1 MERLQSLDAEH
12 SEPLAQT
19 PAAHEI
25 IPSLHPKMMPRPF
38 LRVASAIALL
48 VSLPSIVSGQAAAA
62 TKTTPTVFDADSA
75 RLSELPWRSIGPAIT
90 SGRVVDV
97 AVPEGPRSQVGERLG
112 ELFYVAS
119 ASGGVWKTING
130 GTTWTSVFDH
140 EASASIGDIAVA
152 PSNPDII
159 WVGTGEANN
168 QRSSSWGDGVY
179 KSENAGK
186 TWTNMGLRKS
196 EHIGRIIVHPTNPEI
211 VFVAAA
217 GPLWGA
223 GGDRGLF
230 RSKDGGHTWKNV
242 KNFDTHTGF
251 TDVIFDPENPDVIY
265 AASFQRERRPYTY
278 VGGGPGSG
286 LWKSIDGGDT
296 WAKLTEGLPKEDVG
310 RIGLDVSR
318 SSPNIVYATIET
330 KVTGNGASQGNTEA
344 SIYRSDDRG
353 ASWQKMGTGFS
364 YPWYM
369 GQIRVDPTNPDRV
382 YFMGVP
388 LQVSTDGGRTFRTTA
403 TGAHSDHHAMW
414 IDPSDPN
421 HLIIGC
427 DGGVYISHD
436 RGRTVDFVPNLPIS
450 QYYAIATD
458 MRLPFYYV
466 YGGLQDNSSWGGP
479 SQTRN
484 RQGITNADWIR
495 TTGGDGF
502 YAQIDPVDPN
512 TVYGESQGGDIVRFD
527 VRTGE
532 QKTIKPIPDFGA
544 KPYRWN
550 WSSPMLISPYDHNTI
565 YFGANYLFKSTNRG
579 DAWTRLGPDLTRHL
593 NRDSLP
599 VMGKI
604 WPRDAIARH
613 QGTADYGN
621 ISTIDESPL
630 KQGLLYVGT
639 DDGVISV
646 SRDGGATW
654 NRIIKFPGVPD
665 QTYVSRVV
673 ASRFNEGT
681 VYATLDNHRNNDF
694 KPYVLKSIDYG
705 ASWKPITGNL
715 PANGSVQVIREDP
728 VAINLLF
735 VGTEFGVF
743 HTELGGNAWTQLKY
757 NIPTV
762 AVHDIVIHPREHDL
776 VIGTHGRGIYI
787 IDDITPLEKLGEAN
801 GAGTYLFPVKSA
813 TEYNPNSSV
822 PGGARG
828 AGATGDREYSA
839 PNPAFGAII
848 TYFLRDSLPKGG
860 DVSLAIYDPAGNRVR
875 DLTANKKR
883 GMHRVT
889 WDLRTAPPY
898 TVRRPAGQAGESRGQ
913 RDPEGAFVLP
923 GRYTARLSI
932 KGSSGSPTLHEV
944 PIEIRSDPLVQMSE
958 ADYRTLYDM
967 RVSTGRLQATV
978 QAAVR
983 TAEQLKEQIT
993 DVKTALKTNTAPDS
1007 VSKQAD
1013 AVDHEISDILKQ
1025 LRGDPEAA
1033 PVSDD
1038 KRVEDPSIQERVNN
1052 VAEEIGNVSS
1062 QPTALQRATLTLAS
1076 TDLQR
1081 EVGRINVLLER
1092 RIPGLNAG
1100 LDAAKIPWTI
1110 GRPVEFMK

>member
-1 MERLQSLDAEH
+1 MLQHISR
-12 SEPLAQT
+12 SGLAT
-19 PAAHEI
+19 VLLACL
-25 IPSLHPKMMPRPF
+25 SF
-38 LRVASAIALL
+38 TVSA
-48 VSLPSIVSGQAAAA
+48 QAPNA
-62 TKTTPTVFDADSA
+62 KTTPVAFDADSA
-75 RLSELPWRSIGPAIT
+75 RLAELPWRSIGPAVT
-90 SGRVVDV
+90 SGRVVDF
-97 AVPEGPRSQVGERLG
+97 AVPEGPKSQIGGRLG

-119 ASGGVWKTING
+119 ASGGVWKTTNG
-130 GTTWTSVFDH
+130 GTTWESIFDH
-140 EASASIGDIAVA
+140 QGSASIGDIAVA
-152 PSNPDII
+152 PSNPQIL

-179 KSENAGK
+179 KSENGGK
-186 TWTNMGLRKS
+186 TWTNMGLKKS
-196 EHIGRIIVHPTNPEI
+196 EHIGRVIVNPANPEI

-230 RSKDGGHTWKNV
+230 RTTDGGRTWKNV
-242 KNFDTHTGF
+242 KNIDTHTGF
-251 TDVIFDPENPDVIY
+251 TDVIFDPSNPDVIY
-265 AASFQRERRPYTY
+265 AASFQRERRPYSY

-296 WAKLTEGLPKEDVG
+296 WTKLTEGLPKVDVG

-318 SSPNIVYATIET
+318 SNPNTVYATIET
-330 KVTGNGASQGNTEA
+330 KVTGNGASSGNTEG
-344 SIYRSDDRG
+344 SVYRSDDYG
-353 ASWQKMGTGFS
+353 ASWQKMGAGFS

-369 GQIRVDPTNPDRV
+369 GQVRVDPTDPERV

-388 LQVSTDGGRTFRTTA
+388 LQVSTDGGRTFRSTA
-403 TGAHSDHHAMW
+403 TAAHSDHHAMW
-414 IDPSDPN
+414 IDPTDPN

-436 RGRTVDFVPNLPIS
+436 RGRTVDFVPNLPVS

-458 MRLPFYYV
+458 MRQPFYYV

-532 QKTIKPIPDFGA
+532 QKTIKPLPDFGG

-565 YFGANYLFKSTNRG
+565 YFGANYLFKSANRG
-579 DAWTRLGPDLTRHL
+579 DAWTRLGPDLTRQL

-599 VMGKI
+599 VMGRI

-613 QGTADYGN
+613 QGTAEYGN

-630 KQGLLYVGT
+630 RQGLLYVGT

-654 NRIIKFPGVPD
+654 TKVTKFPGVPD
-665 QTYVSRVV
+665 QAYVSRVV
-673 ASRFNEGT
+673 ASRFREGL
-681 VYATLDNHRNNDF
+681 VYATMDNHRNNDF
-694 KPYVLKSIDYG
+694 KPYVLKSEDYG
-705 ASWKPITGNL
+705 AHWTAITGNL
-715 PANGSVQVIREDP
+715 PANGSVQVIREGYNEP
-728 VAINLLF
+728 NLLF
-735 VGTEFGVF
+735 VGTEFGAF
-743 HTELGGNAWTQLKY
+743 FSALQGMQWTQLKY
-757 NIPTV
+757 NLPTV

-801 GAGTYLFPVKSA
+801 RAGTYLFPVKAA

-822 PGGARG
+822 PGGVRG

-848 TYFLRDSLPKGG
+848 TYFIRDSLPKNG
-860 DVSLAIYDPAGNRVR
+860 DVALGIYDANGNRVR
-875 DLTANKKR
+875 ELTANKTR

-889 WDLRTAPPY
+889 WDLRNAPPY
-898 TVRRPAGQAGESRGQ
+898 TVRRPANQTGQSQFRQ
-913 RDPEGAFVLP
+913 QDPSGPFVLP
-923 GRYTARLSI
+923 GRYTARLMV
-932 KGSSGSPTLHEV
+932 KGGAAGPFQSEV
-944 PIEIRSDPLVQMSE
+944 PIEVRSDPLVPMSV
-958 ADYRTLYDM
+958 ADYRVLYDM

-983 TAEQLKEQIT
+983 TAEQLKDQLT
-993 DVKTALKTNTAPDS
+993 DVKAALKSNPAPDS
-1007 VSKQAD
+1007 VSKQSE
-1013 AVDHEISDILKQ
+1013 AVDKEITDILKK
-1025 LRGDPEAA
+1025 LRGDPEADA
-1033 PVSDD
+1033 SADD
-1038 KRVEDPSIQERVNN
+1038 RKTEEPSIQERVNN
-1052 VAEEIGNVSS
+1052 VAEQIGDVTS
-1062 QPTALQRATLTLAS
+1062 QPTDLQRSTLTLATS
-1076 TDLQR
+1076 DLQR
-1081 EVGRINVLLER
+1081 EVGRINTLLQR
-1092 RIPGLNAG
+1092 GIPALNAS
-1100 LDAAKIPWTI
+1100 LDAARIPWTI
-1110 GRPVEFMK
+1110 GRPVELMK

>member
-1 MERLQSLDAEH
+1 
-12 SEPLAQT
+12 
-19 PAAHEI
+19 
-25 IPSLHPKMMPRPF
+25 MMPLSFSRPI
-38 LRVASAIALL
+38 LAIAL
-48 VSLPSIVSGQAAAA
+48 VASLPSTLFAQATRSA
-62 TKTTPTVFDADSA
+62 KTTPIAFDADSA
-75 RLSELPWRSIGPAIT
+75 RLAELPWRSIGPAVT
-90 SGRVVDV
+90 SGRVVDF
-97 AVPEGPRSQVGERLG
+97 AVPEGPRSQIGGRLG

-119 ASGGVWKTING
+119 ASGGVWKTTNG
-130 GTTWTSVFDH
+130 GTTWESIFDH
-140 EASASIGDIAVA
+140 QGSASIGDIAVA
-152 PSNPDII
+152 PSNPQII

-179 KSENAGK
+179 KSENGGK
-186 TWTNMGLRKS
+186 TWTNMGLKKS
-196 EHIGRIIVHPTNPEI
+196 EHIGRVIVNPTNPEI

-230 RSKDGGHTWKNV
+230 RTTDGGRTWKNV
-242 KNFDTHTGF
+242 KNIDTHTGF
-251 TDVIFDPENPDVIY
+251 TDVIFDPSNPDVIY
-265 AASFQRERRPYTY
+265 AASFQRERRPYSY

-286 LWKSIDGGDT
+286 LWKSIDGGDSWT
-296 WAKLTEGLPKEDVG
+296 KLTEGLPKVDVG

-318 SSPNIVYATIET
+318 SNPNIVYATIET
-330 KVTGNGASQGNTEA
+330 KVTGTGASSGNTEG
-344 SIYRSDDRG
+344 SVYRSDDYG

-369 GQIRVDPTNPDRV
+369 GQVRVDPTDPERV

-388 LQVSTDGGRTFRTTA
+388 LQVSTDGGRTFRSTA
-403 TGAHSDHHAMW
+403 TEAHSDHHAMW
-414 IDPSDPN
+414 IDPTDPN

-436 RGRTVDFVPNLPIS
+436 RGRTVDFVPNLPVS

-458 MRLPFYYV
+458 MRQPFYYV

-532 QKTIKPIPDFGA
+532 QKTIKPVPDFGG

-565 YFGANYLFKSTNRG
+565 YFGANYLFKSANRG
-579 DAWTRLGPDLTRHL
+579 DAWTRLGPDLTRQL

-613 QGTADYGN
+613 QGTAEYGN

-630 KQGLLYVGT
+630 RQGLLYVGT

-654 NRIIKFPGVPD
+654 TKVTKFPGVPD
-665 QTYVSRVV
+665 RAYVSRVV
-673 ASRFNEGT
+673 ASRFREGL
-681 VYATLDNHRNNDF
+681 VYATMDNHRNNDF
-694 KPYVLKSIDYG
+694 KPYVLKSEDYG
-705 ASWKPITGNL
+705 AHWTAITGNL
-715 PANGSVQVIREDP
+715 PANGSVQVIREGYNEP
-728 VAINLLF
+728 NLLF
-735 VGTEFGVF
+735 VGTEFGAF
-743 HTELGGNAWTQLKY
+743 FSALQGMQWTQLKY
-757 NIPTV
+757 NLPTV

-801 GAGTYLFPVKSA
+801 RAGTYLFPVKAA

-822 PGGARG
+822 PGGVRG

-848 TYFLRDSLPKGG
+848 TYFIRDSLPKNG
-860 DVSLAIYDPAGNRVR
+860 DVALGIYDANGNRVR
-875 DLTANKKR
+875 ELTANKSR

-889 WDLRTAPPY
+889 WDLRNAPPY
-898 TVRRPAGQAGESRGQ
+898 IVRRPANQTGQSQFRQ
-913 RDPEGAFVLP
+913 QDPSGPFVLP
-923 GRYTARLSI
+923 GRYTARLMV
-932 KGSSGSPTLHEV
+932 KGGAAGPFQSEV
-944 PIEIRSDPLVQMSE
+944 PIEVRSDPLVPMSV
-958 ADYRTLYDM
+958 ADYRVLYDM

-983 TAEQLKEQIT
+983 TAEQLKDQMT
-993 DVKTALKTNTAPDS
+993 DVKAALKSNPAPDS
-1007 VSKQAD
+1007 VSKQSE
-1013 AVDHEISDILKQ
+1013 AVDKEITDILKK
-1025 LRGDPEAA
+1025 LRGDPEADA
-1033 PVSDD
+1033 SADD
-1038 KRVEDPSIQERVNN
+1038 KKTEEPSIQERVNN
-1052 VAEEIGNVSS
+1052 VAEQIGDVTS
-1062 QPTALQRATLTLAS
+1062 QPTDLQRSTLTLATS
-1076 TDLQR
+1076 DLQR
-1081 EVGRINVLLER
+1081 EVGRINTLLQR
-1092 RIPGLNAG
+1092 GIPALNAS
-1100 LDAAKIPWTI
+1100 LDAARIPWTI
-1110 GRPVEFMK
+1110 GRPVELMK

>member
-1 MERLQSLDAEH
+1 
-12 SEPLAQT
+12 
-19 PAAHEI
+19 
-25 IPSLHPKMMPRPF
+25 MMPLSFSRPI
-38 LRVASAIALL
+38 LAIAL
-48 VSLPSIVSGQAAAA
+48 VASLPSTLFAQATRSA
-62 TKTTPTVFDADSA
+62 KTTPIAFDADSA
-75 RLSELPWRSIGPAIT
+75 RLAELPWRSIGPAVT
-90 SGRVVDV
+90 SGRVVDF
-97 AVPEGPRSQVGERLG
+97 AVPEGPRSQIGGRLG

-119 ASGGVWKTING
+119 ASGGVWKTTNG
-130 GTTWTSVFDH
+130 GTTWESIFDH
-140 EASASIGDIAVA
+140 QGSASIGDIAVA
-152 PSNPDII
+152 PSNPQII

-179 KSENAGK
+179 KSENGGK
-186 TWTNMGLRKS
+186 TWTNMGLKKS
-196 EHIGRIIVHPTNPEI
+196 EHIGRVIVNPTNPEI

-230 RSKDGGHTWKNV
+230 RTTDGGRTWKNV
-242 KNFDTHTGF
+242 KNIDTHTGF
-251 TDVIFDPENPDVIY
+251 TDVIFDPSNPDVIY
-265 AASFQRERRPYTY
+265 AASFQRERRPYSY

-286 LWKSIDGGDT
+286 LWKSIDGGDSWT
-296 WAKLTEGLPKEDVG
+296 KLTEGLPRVDVG

-318 SSPNIVYATIET
+318 SNPNIVYATIET
-330 KVTGNGASQGNTEA
+330 KVTGTGASSGNTEG
-344 SIYRSDDRG
+344 SVYRSDDYG

-369 GQIRVDPTNPDRV
+369 GQVRVDPTDPERV

-388 LQVSTDGGRTFRTTA
+388 LQVSTDGGRTFRSTA
-403 TGAHSDHHAMW
+403 TEAHSDHHAMW
-414 IDPSDPN
+414 IDPTDPN

-436 RGRTVDFVPNLPIS
+436 RGRTVDFVPNLPVS

-458 MRLPFYYV
+458 MRQPFYYV

-532 QKTIKPIPDFGA
+532 QKTIKPVPDFGG

-565 YFGANYLFKSTNRG
+565 YFGANYLFKSANRG
-579 DAWTRLGPDLTRHL
+579 DAWTRLGPDLTRQL

-613 QGTADYGN
+613 QGTAEYGN

-630 KQGLLYVGT
+630 RQGLLYVGT

-654 NRIIKFPGVPD
+654 TKVTKFPGVPD
-665 QTYVSRVV
+665 RAYVSRVV
-673 ASRFNEGT
+673 ASRFREGL
-681 VYATLDNHRNNDF
+681 VYATMDNHRNNDF
-694 KPYVLKSIDYG
+694 KPYVLKSEDYG
-705 ASWKPITGNL
+705 AHWTAITGNL
-715 PANGSVQVIREDP
+715 PANGSVQVIREGYNEP
-728 VAINLLF
+728 NLLF
-735 VGTEFGVF
+735 VGTEFGAF
-743 HTELGGNAWTQLKY
+743 FSALQGMQWTQLKY
-757 NIPTV
+757 NLPTV

-801 GAGTYLFPVKSA
+801 RAGTYLFPVKAA

-822 PGGARG
+822 PGGVRG

-848 TYFLRDSLPKGG
+848 TYFIRDSLPKNG
-860 DVSLAIYDPAGNRVR
+860 DVALGIYDANGNRVR
-875 DLTANKKR
+875 ELTANKSR

-889 WDLRTAPPY
+889 WDLRNAPPY
-898 TVRRPAGQAGESRGQ
+898 IVRRPANQTGQSQFRQ
-913 RDPEGAFVLP
+913 QDPSGPFVLP
-923 GRYTARLSI
+923 GRYTARLMV
-932 KGSSGSPTLHEV
+932 KGGAAGPFQSEV
-944 PIEIRSDPLVQMSE
+944 PIEVRSDPLVPMSV
-958 ADYRTLYDM
+958 ADYRVLYDM

-983 TAEQLKEQIT
+983 TAEQLKDQMT
-993 DVKTALKTNTAPDS
+993 DVKAALKSNPAPDS
-1007 VSKQAD
+1007 VSKQSE
-1013 AVDHEISDILKQ
+1013 AVDKEITDILKK
-1025 LRGDPEAA
+1025 LRGDPEADA
-1033 PVSDD
+1033 SADD
-1038 KRVEDPSIQERVNN
+1038 KKTEEPSIQERVNN
-1052 VAEEIGNVSS
+1052 VAEQIGDVTS
-1062 QPTALQRATLTLAS
+1062 QPTDLQRSTLTLATS
-1076 TDLQR
+1076 DLQR
-1081 EVGRINVLLER
+1081 EVGRINTLLQR
-1092 RIPGLNAG
+1092 GIPALNAS
-1100 LDAAKIPWTI
+1100 LDAARIPWTI
-1110 GRPVEFMK
+1110 GRPVELMK

>member
-1 MERLQSLDAEH
+1 MLQHISR
-12 SEPLAQT
+12 SGLAT
-19 PAAHEI
+19 VLLACL
-25 IPSLHPKMMPRPF
+25 SF
-38 LRVASAIALL
+38 TVSA
-48 VSLPSIVSGQAAAA
+48 QAPNA
-62 TKTTPTVFDADSA
+62 KTTPVAFDADSA
-75 RLSELPWRSIGPAIT
+75 RLAELPWRSIGPAVT
-90 SGRVVDV
+90 SGRVVDF
-97 AVPEGPRSQVGERLG
+97 AVPEGPKSQIGGRLG

-119 ASGGVWKTING
+119 ASGGVWKTTNG
-130 GTTWTSVFDH
+130 GTTWESIFDH
-140 EASASIGDIAVA
+140 QGSASIGDIAVA
-152 PSNPDII
+152 PSNPQIL

-179 KSENAGK
+179 KSENGGK
-186 TWTNMGLRKS
+186 TWTNMGLKKS
-196 EHIGRIIVHPTNPEI
+196 EHIGRVIVNPANPEI

-230 RSKDGGHTWKNV
+230 RTTDGGRTWKNV
-242 KNFDTHTGF
+242 KNIDTHTGF
-251 TDVIFDPENPDVIY
+251 TDVIFDPSNPDVIY
-265 AASFQRERRPYTY
+265 AASFQRERRPYSY

-296 WAKLTEGLPKEDVG
+296 WTKLTEGLPKVDVG

-318 SSPNIVYATIET
+318 SNPNTVYATIET
-330 KVTGNGASQGNTEA
+330 KVTGNGASSGNTEG
-344 SIYRSDDRG
+344 SVYRSDDYG

-369 GQIRVDPTNPDRV
+369 GQVRVDPTDPERV

-388 LQVSTDGGRTFRTTA
+388 LQVSTDGGRTFRSTA
-403 TGAHSDHHAMW
+403 TAAHSDHHAMW
-414 IDPSDPN
+414 IDPTDPN

-436 RGRTVDFVPNLPIS
+436 RGRTVDFVPNLPVS

-458 MRLPFYYV
+458 MRQPFYYV

-532 QKTIKPIPDFGA
+532 QKTIKPLPDFGG

-565 YFGANYLFKSTNRG
+565 YFGANYLFKSANRG
-579 DAWTRLGPDLTRHL
+579 DAWTRLGPDLTRQL

-599 VMGKI
+599 VMGRI

-613 QGTADYGN
+613 QGTAEYGN

-630 KQGLLYVGT
+630 RQGLLYVGT

-654 NRIIKFPGVPD
+654 TKVTKFPGVPD
-665 QTYVSRVV
+665 QAYVSRVV
-673 ASRFNEGT
+673 ASRFREGL
-681 VYATLDNHRNNDF
+681 VYATMDNHRNNDF
-694 KPYVLKSIDYG
+694 KPYVLKSEDYG
-705 ASWKPITGNL
+705 AHWTAITGNL
-715 PANGSVQVIREDP
+715 PANGSVQVIREGYNEP
-728 VAINLLF
+728 NLLF
-735 VGTEFGVF
+735 VGTEFGAF
-743 HTELGGNAWTQLKY
+743 FSALQGMQWTQLKY
-757 NIPTV
+757 NLPTV

-801 GAGTYLFPVKSA
+801 RAGTYLFPVKAA

-822 PGGARG
+822 PGGVRG

-848 TYFLRDSLPKGG
+848 TYFIRDSLPKNG
-860 DVSLAIYDPAGNRVR
+860 DVALGIYDANGNRVR
-875 DLTANKKR
+875 ELTANKTR

-889 WDLRTAPPY
+889 WDLRNAPPY
-898 TVRRPAGQAGESRGQ
+898 TVRRPANQTGQSQFRQ
-913 RDPEGAFVLP
+913 QDPSGPFVLP
-923 GRYTARLSI
+923 GRYTARLMV
-932 KGSSGSPTLHEV
+932 KGGAAGPFQSEV
-944 PIEIRSDPLVQMSE
+944 PIEVRSDPLVPMSV
-958 ADYRTLYDM
+958 ADYRVLYDM

-983 TAEQLKEQIT
+983 TAEQLKDQLT
-993 DVKTALKTNTAPDS
+993 DVKAALKSNPAPDS
-1007 VSKQAD
+1007 VSKQSE
-1013 AVDHEISDILKQ
+1013 AVDKEITDILKK
-1025 LRGDPEAA
+1025 LRGDPEADA
-1033 PVSDD
+1033 SADD
-1038 KRVEDPSIQERVNN
+1038 RKTEEPSIQERVNN
-1052 VAEEIGNVSS
+1052 VAEQIGDVTS
-1062 QPTALQRATLTLAS
+1062 QPTDLQRSTLTLATS
-1076 TDLQR
+1076 DLQR
-1081 EVGRINVLLER
+1081 EVGRINTLLQR
-1092 RIPGLNAG
+1092 GIPALNAS
-1100 LDAAKIPWTI
+1100 LDAARIPWTI
-1110 GRPVEFMK
+1110 GRPVELMK

>member
-1 MERLQSLDAEH
+1 M
-12 SEPLAQT
+12 
-19 PAAHEI
+19 
-25 IPSLHPKMMPRPF
+25 PSLFSRSV
-38 LRVASAIALL
+38 LAIALVAL
-48 VSLPSIVSGQAAAA
+48 VPATLLAQATPTA
-62 TKTTPTVFDADSA
+62 KTTSVTFDADSA
-75 RLSELPWRSIGPAIT
+75 RLAELPWRSIGPAVT
-90 SGRVVDV
+90 SGRVVDF
-97 AVPEGPRSQVGERLG
+97 AVPEGPKSQVGERLG

-119 ASGGVWKTING
+119 ASGGVWKTTNG
-130 GTTWTSVFDH
+130 GTTWESVFDQQG
-140 EASASIGDIAVA
+140 AASIGDIAVA
-152 PSNPDII
+152 PSNANVI

-168 QRSSSWGDGVY
+168 QRSSSWGDGIY
-179 KSENAGK
+179 KSENGGK
-186 TWTNMGLRKS
+186 TWTNMGLKKS
-196 EHIGRIIVHPTNPEI
+196 EHIGRVIVHPTNPEI

-230 RSKDGGHTWKNV
+230 RTTDGGRTWKNV
-242 KNFDTHTGF
+242 KNIDTHTGF
-251 TDVIFDPENPDVIY
+251 TDVIFDPTNPDVIY

-296 WAKLTEGLPKEDVG
+296 WTKLTEGLPKADVG

-330 KVTGNGASQGNTEA
+330 KITGNGASQGNTEA

-353 ASWQKMGTGFS
+353 ASWQKAGTPFS

-369 GQIRVDPTNPDRV
+369 GQIRVDPTKPERV

-388 LQVSTDGGRTFRTTA
+388 LQVSTDGGRTFRSTA
-403 TGAHSDHHAMW
+403 GGAHSDHHAMW
-414 IDPSDPN
+414 IDPTDAD
-421 HLIIGC
+421 HVIIGS

-436 RGRTVDFVPNLPIS
+436 RTRTVDFSPNLPIS

-458 MRLPFYYV
+458 LRQPYYFV

-502 YAQIDPVDPN
+502 YAQIDPTDPN
-512 TVYGESQGGDIVRFD
+512 TVYGESQGGDIVRYD

-532 QKTIKPIPDFGA
+532 QKTIKPLPEFGA

-550 WSSPMLISPYDHNTI
+550 WSSPMLISPYDHNTL

-579 DAWTRLGPDLTRHL
+579 DAWTRLGPDLTRQL

-613 QGTADYGN
+613 QGTAEYGN

-630 KQGLLYVGT
+630 HQGLLYVGT

-654 NRIIKFPGVPD
+654 NKVTKFPGVPD

-673 ASRFNEGT
+673 ASRFNEAT
-681 VYATLDNHRNNDF
+681 VYATLDNHRNDDF
-694 KPYVLKSIDYG
+694 KPYVVKSTDYG
-705 ASWKPITGNL
+705 AHWAAITGNL
-715 PANGSVQVIREDP
+715 PASGSVQVVREDAVEP
-728 VAINLLF
+728 NLLF
-735 VGTEFGVF
+735 AGTEFGAF
-743 HTELGGNAWTQLKY
+743 YTAMGGNSWTQLKY

-762 AVHDIVIHPREHDL
+762 AVHDIVVHPREHDL

-801 GAGTYLFPVKSA
+801 RVGTYLFPVKGA

-822 PGGARG
+822 PGGIRG
-828 AGATGDREYSA
+828 AGALGDREYSA
-839 PNPAFGAII
+839 PNPAFGSAI

-860 DVSLAIYDPAGNRVR
+860 DVTLGIYDANGNRVR
-875 DLTANKKR
+875 DLTANKIR

-889 WDLRTAPPY
+889 WDLRNAPPY
-898 TVRRPAGQAGESRGQ
+898 TVRRPANQVGEPQFRQ
-913 RDPEGAFVLP
+913 RDPQGPFVLP
-923 GRYTARLSI
+923 GRYVARLTV
-932 KGSSGSPTLHEV
+932 KTGAGSPTVYES
-944 PIEIRSDPLVQMSE
+944 PIEVRSDPLVQLTD
-958 ADYRTLYDM
+958 ADYRSLYDM
-967 RVSTGRLQATV
+967 RVSTSRLQATV

-983 TAEQLKEQIT
+983 TAEQLKEQVT
-993 DVKTALKTNTAPDS
+993 DVKTALKSSTAPDS
-1007 VSKQAD
+1007 LSKQAD
-1013 AVDHEISDILKQ
+1013 AIDTEISDVLKKI
-1025 LRGDPEAA
+1025 RGDPEAA
-1033 PVSDD
+1033 PGSDD
-1038 KRVEDPSIQERVNN
+1038 KRVEDPSILERVNN
-1052 VAEEIGNVSS
+1052 VADEIGGVTSP
-1062 QPTALQRATLTLAS
+1062 PTALQRATLALAS
-1076 TDLQR
+1076 SDLQR
-1081 EVGRINVLLER
+1081 EVGRINALLQR
-1092 RIPGLNAG
+1092 RIPTLNAA

>member
-1 MERLQSLDAEH
+1 
-12 SEPLAQT
+12 
-19 PAAHEI
+19 
-25 IPSLHPKMMPRPF
+25 MPHLFSRPI
-38 LRVASAIALL
+38 LAIALFA
-48 VSLPSIVSGQAAAA
+48 SLPTTVLAQATPNA
-62 TKTTPTVFDADSA
+62 KTTPPTFDADSA
-75 RLSELPWRSIGPAIT
+75 RLAELPWRSIGPAVT
-90 SGRVVDV
+90 SGRVVDF
-97 AVPEGPRSQVGERLG
+97 AVPEGPKSQIGDRLG

-119 ASGGVWKTING
+119 ASGGVWKTVNG
-130 GTTWTSVFDH
+130 GTTWEPIFDH
-140 EASASIGDIAVA
+140 QGSASIGDIAVA
-152 PSNPDII
+152 PSNPDIL

-186 TWTNMGLRKS
+186 TWTNMGLKKS

-217 GPLWGA
+217 GPLWNS
-223 GGDRGLF
+223 GGERGLF
-230 RSKDGGHTWKNV
+230 RSTDGGRTWKNV
-242 KNFDTHTGF
+242 KNIDKYTGF
-251 TDVIFDPENPDVIY
+251 TDVIFDPSNPDVIY

-278 VGGGPGSG
+278 VGGGPGSA

-296 WAKLTEGLPKEDVG
+296 WVRLTEGLPKGDVG

-330 KVTGNGASQGNTEA
+330 KVTGNGAAQGNTEA
-344 SIYRSDDRG
+344 SVYRSDDRG
-353 ASWQKMGTGFS
+353 ASWQRMGAGFS

-388 LQVSTDGGRTFRTTA
+388 LQVSTDGGRTFRNIA
-403 TGAHSDHHAMW
+403 GGAHSDHHAMW
-414 IDPSDPN
+414 IDPTDPD

-436 RGRTVDFVPNLPIS
+436 RGRTVDFVPNLPVS

-458 MRLPFYYV
+458 MRQPFYYV

-532 QKTIKPIPDFGA
+532 QKTIKPLPEFGA

-550 WSSPMLISPYDHNTI
+550 WSSPMLISPYDHNTL
-565 YFGANYLFKSTNRG
+565 YFGANYLFKSVNRG
-579 DAWTRLGPDLTRHL
+579 DAWTRLGPDLTRQL

-639 DDGVISV
+639 DDGVVSV
-646 SRDGGATW
+646 SRDGGASWT
-654 NRIIKFPGVPD
+654 RYTKFPGVPD

-673 ASRFNEGT
+673 ASRFREGT
-681 VYATLDNHRNNDF
+681 VYATMDNHRNNDF
-694 KPYVLKSIDYG
+694 KPYVLRSDDYG
-705 ASWKPITGNL
+705 AHWTAITGNL
-715 PANGSVQVIREDP
+715 PATGSVQVVREGYNEP
-728 VAINLLF
+728 NLLF

-743 HTELGGNAWTQLKY
+743 YSAMQGMTWTQLKY

-762 AVHDIVIHPREHDL
+762 AVHDIVVHPREHDL
-776 VIGTHGRGIYI
+776 VVGTHGRGIYI

-801 GAGTYLFPVKSA
+801 RSGTYLFPVKAA

-822 PGGARG
+822 PGGIRG
-828 AGATGDREYSA
+828 AGALGDREYSA
-839 PNPAFGAII
+839 PNPPFGAAI
-848 TYFLRDSLPKGG
+848 TYFLRDSLPKGE
-860 DVSLAIYDPAGNRVR
+860 DVTLAIYDATGKKVR
-875 DLTANKKR
+875 DLTVNKKR

-889 WDLRTAPPY
+889 WDLRNPAPY
-898 TVRRPAGQAGESRGQ
+898 TVRRPANQVGEPQFRQ
-913 RDPEGAFVLP
+913 RDPLGAFVLP
-923 GRYTARLSI
+923 GRYVARLTV
-932 KGSSGSPTLHEV
+932 KTGTGAPAVQEA
-944 PIEIRSDPLVQMSE
+944 PIEVRSDPLVPMSE
-958 ADYRTLYDM
+958 GDYRALYDM

-983 TAEQLKEQIT
+983 TAEQLKEQTT
-993 DVKTALKTNTAPDS
+993 DVKGALRNASAPDS
-1007 VSKQAD
+1007 LTKQAD
-1013 AVDHEISDILKQ
+1013 AIDREISDILKK
-1025 LRGDPEAA
+1025 LRGDPEGE

-1052 VAEEIGNVSS
+1052 VAEEIGNVTS
-1062 QPTALQRATLTLAS
+1062 QPTDLQRATLALAS
-1076 TDLQR
+1076 SDLQR
-1081 EVGRINVLLER
+1081 EVGRINALLQQ
-1092 RIPGLNAG
+1092 RIPALNAS

>member
-1 MERLQSLDAEH
+1 MPHRFSRPRLAILLLASLF
-12 SEPLAQT
+12 
-19 PAAHEI
+19 
-25 IPSLHPKMMPRPF
+25 PSFAP
-38 LRVASAIALL
+38 
-48 VSLPSIVSGQAAAA
+48 GQATPGA
-62 TKTTPTVFDADSA
+62 KTTPAVFDADSA
-75 RLSELPWRSIGPAIT
+75 RLAELPWRSIGPAVT
-90 SGRVVDV
+90 SGRVVDF
-97 AVPEGPRSQVGERLG
+97 AVPEGPKSQIGGRLG

-119 ASGGVWKTING
+119 ASGGVWKTTNG
-130 GTTWTSVFDH
+130 GTTWEPIFDH
-140 EASASIGDIAVA
+140 QSSASIGDIAVA
-152 PSNPDII
+152 PSNPDIL

-179 KSENAGK
+179 KSENGGK
-186 TWTNMGLRKS
+186 TWTNMGLKKS
-196 EHIGRIIVHPTNPEI
+196 EHIGRVIVNPTNSEI

-217 GPLWGA
+217 GPLWGP

-230 RSKDGGHTWKNV
+230 RTIDGGHTWKNV
-242 KNFDTHTGF
+242 KNIDTHTGF
-251 TDVIFDPENPDVIY
+251 TDVIFDPTNPSVIY
-265 AASFQRERRPYTY
+265 AASFQRERRPYSY

-296 WAKLTEGLPKEDVG
+296 WTKLTEGLPTGDVG

-318 SSPNIVYATIET
+318 SSPNVVYATIET
-330 KVTGNGASQGNTEA
+330 KVTGTGAANGNTEA
-344 SIYRSDDRG
+344 SIYRSDDYG
-353 ASWQKMGTGFS
+353 ASWQKMGTAFS

-388 LQVSTDGGRTFRTTA
+388 LQVSTDGGRTFRNTA
-403 TGAHSDHHAMW
+403 GAAHSDHHAMW
-414 IDPSDPN
+414 IDPTDPN

-427 DGGVYISHD
+427 DGGVYISRD

-458 MRLPFYYV
+458 MRQPFYFV

-484 RQGITNADWIR
+484 RQGITNSDWIR

-512 TVYGESQGGDIVRFD
+512 TVYGESQGGDIVRYD

-532 QKTIKPIPDFGA
+532 EKTIKPLPAFGA

-550 WSSPMLISPYDHNTI
+550 WSAPMVISPYDHNTI

-579 DAWTRLGPDLTRHL
+579 DAWTRLGPDFTRQL

-613 QGTADYGN
+613 QGTAEYGN
-621 ISTIDESPL
+621 ISTVDESPIR
-630 KQGLLYVGT
+630 QGLLYVGT
-639 DDGVISV
+639 DDGVLSV

-654 NRIIKFPGVPD
+654 NRITKFPNVPD
-665 QTYVSRVV
+665 QTYISRVV

-681 VYATLDNHRNNDF
+681 VYVTLDNHRNNDF
-694 KPYVLKSIDYG
+694 RPYVVKSLDYG
-705 ASWKPITGNL
+705 VHWSPITGNL
-715 PANGSVQVIREDP
+715 PSSGSVQVIREDYIEP
-728 VAINLLF
+728 NLLF
-735 VGTEFGVF
+735 VGTEFGAF
-743 HTELGGNAWTQLKY
+743 YSAMGGNSWTQLKY
-757 NIPTV
+757 NMPTV

-801 GAGTYLFPVKSA
+801 RVGTYLFPVKPA

-822 PGGARG
+822 PGGTRG
-828 AGATGDREYSA
+828 AGALGDREFSA

-848 TYFLRDSLPKGG
+848 TYFLRDSLPKSG
-860 DVSLAIYDPAGNRVR
+860 DVTLGIYDAAGNRVR
-875 DLTANKKR
+875 ELTANKKR

-898 TVRRPAGQAGESRGQ
+898 TVRRPANQVGEPQFSR
-913 RDPEGAFVLP
+913 RDPSGPFVLP
-923 GRYTARLSI
+923 GKYTARLTV
-932 KGSSGSPTLHEV
+932 KGAST
-944 PIEIRSDPLVQMSE
+944 PIVSETPINVRSDPLVPMSE
-958 ADYRTLYDM
+958 ADYRVLYDM
-967 RVSTGRLQATV
+967 RVSTSHLQATV

-983 TAEQLKEQIT
+983 TAEQLKDQMT
-993 DVKTALKTNTAPDS
+993 DVKAALKTNPAPDT

-1013 AVDHEISDILKQ
+1013 AVDKEIGDIVKK
-1025 LRGDPEAA
+1025 LRGDPEADA
-1033 PVSDD
+1033 ASDD
-1038 KRVEDPSIQERVNN
+1038 KKTEEPSIQERVNS
-1052 VAEEIGNVSS
+1052 VAEEIGNVTS
-1062 QPTALQRATLTLAS
+1062 QPTELQRSTLALATS
-1076 TDLQR
+1076 DLQR
-1081 EVGRINVLLER
+1081 EVARINVLLQR
-1092 RIPGLNAG
+1092 RIPALNAA

-1110 GRPVEFMK
+1110 GRPVDFMK

>member
-1 MERLQSLDAEH
+1 MPHPFSRPA
-12 SEPLAQT
+12 LAIVLLAFLSTVSFSQATPNAKTT
-19 PAAHEI
+19 PAA
-25 IPSLHPKMMPRPF
+25 
-38 LRVASAIALL
+38 
-48 VSLPSIVSGQAAAA
+48 
-62 TKTTPTVFDADSA
+62 FDADSA
-75 RLSELPWRSIGPAIT
+75 RLAELPWRSLGPAVT
-90 SGRVVDV
+90 SGRVVDF
-97 AVPEGPRSQVGERLG
+97 AVPEGPKSQIGERLG

-119 ASGGVWKTING
+119 ASGGVWKTTNG
-130 GTTWTSVFDH
+130 GTTWEPIFDH
-140 EASASIGDIAVA
+140 QSSASIGDIAVA
-152 PSNPDII
+152 PGNPDII

-179 KSENAGK
+179 KSQNGGK
-186 TWTNMGLRKS
+186 TWTNMGLKKS
-196 EHIGRIIVHPTNPEI
+196 EHIGRVIVHPTNPEI

-230 RSKDGGHTWKNV
+230 RTTDGGRTWKNV
-242 KNFDTHTGF
+242 KNIDAHTGF
-251 TDVIFDPENPDVIY
+251 TDVIFDPSNPNVIY
-265 AASFQRERRPYTY
+265 AASFQRERRPYSY
-278 VGGGPGSG
+278 VGGGPGSR

-296 WAKLTEGLPKEDVG
+296 WTRLTEGLPKDDVG

-318 SSPNIVYATIET
+318 SNPNIVYATIET
-330 KVTGNGASQGNTEA
+330 KVTGTGAATGNTEA
-344 SIYRSDDRG
+344 SVYRSDDYG

-382 YFMGVP
+382 YFMGVQ
-388 LQVSTDGGRTFRTTA
+388 LQVSTDGGRTFHSTA
-403 TGAHSDHHAMW
+403 GAAHSDHHAMW
-414 IDPSDPN
+414 IDPTDPD

-458 MRLPFYYV
+458 LRQPFYYV

-512 TVYGESQGGDIVRFD
+512 TVYGESQGGDIVRYD

-532 QKTIKPIPDFGA
+532 QKTIKPLPEFGG

-579 DAWTRLGPDLTRHL
+579 DAWTRLGPDLTRQL
-593 NRDSLP
+593 KRDSLP

-621 ISTIDESPL
+621 ISTIDESPMR
-630 KQGLLYVGT
+630 QGLLYVGS

-646 SRDGGATW
+646 SRDGGTTW
-654 NRIIKFPGVPD
+654 TRITKFPGVPD

-694 KPYVLKSIDYG
+694 KPYVLKSSDYG
-705 ASWKPITGNL
+705 AHWTPITGNL
-715 PANGSVQVIREDP
+715 PANGSVQVIREDLVEP
-728 VAINLLF
+728 NLLF

-743 HTELGGNAWTQLKY
+743 YSAQGNLWTQLKY

-762 AVHDIVIHPREHDL
+762 AVHDIVVHPRERDL

-801 GAGTYLFPVKSA
+801 RIGTYLFPVKGA

-822 PGGARG
+822 PGGVRG
-828 AGATGDREYSA
+828 AGALGDREYSA

-848 TYFLRDSLPKGG
+848 TYFLRDSIPKSG
-860 DVSLAIYDPAGNRVR
+860 DVTLGIYDASGKRVR
-875 DLTANKKR
+875 ELTANKKR

-889 WDLRTAPPY
+889 WDLRNPPPY
-898 TVRRPAGQAGESRGQ
+898 TVRRPANQVGEPQFRQS
-913 RDPEGAFVLP
+913 DPSGPFVLP
-923 GRYTARLSI
+923 GRYTARLTVRG
-932 KGSSGSPTLHEV
+932 GSGTPNLSEV
-944 PIEIRSDPLVQMSE
+944 PIEVRSDPLVPMSE
-958 ADYRTLYDM
+958 ADYRGLYDM
-967 RVSTGRLQATV
+967 RVSTSRLQATV

-983 TAEQLKEQIT
+983 TAEQLKDQIT
-993 DVKTALKTNTAPDS
+993 DVKTALKSNTAPDS

-1013 AVDHEISDILKQ
+1013 AVDKELGDILKK
-1025 LRGDPEAA
+1025 LRGDPEADA
-1033 PVSDD
+1033 VSDD
-1038 KRVEDPSIQERVNN
+1038 KKTEEPSIQDRVNN
-1052 VAEEIGNVSS
+1052 VAEEIGNVTS
-1062 QPTALQRATLTLAS
+1062 QPTELQRSTLTLATS
-1076 TDLQR
+1076 DLQH
-1081 EVGRINVLLER
+1081 EGGRINALLQR
-1092 RIPGLNAG
+1092 RIPALNAG

-1110 GRPVEFMK
+1110 GRPVELMK

>member
-1 MERLQSLDAEH
+1 
-12 SEPLAQT
+12 
-19 PAAHEI
+19 
-25 IPSLHPKMMPRPF
+25 MPRPSSR
-38 LRVASAIALL
+38 LSLAIILL
-48 VSLPSIVSGQAAAA
+48 ASLPAAAFTQA
-62 TKTTPTVFDADSA
+62 TPNAKTTPVAFDADSA
-75 RLSELPWRSIGPAIT
+75 RLAELPWRSIGPAVT
-90 SGRVVDV
+90 SGRVVDF
-97 AVPEGPRSQVGERLG
+97 AVPEGPKSQVGERLG
-112 ELFYVAS
+112 EFFYVAS
-119 ASGGVWKTING
+119 ASGGVWKTTNG
-130 GTTWTSVFDH
+130 GTTWEPIFDH
-140 EASASIGDIAVA
+140 QASASIGDIAVA
-152 PSNPDII
+152 PSNPDIV

-179 KSENAGK
+179 KSENSGK
-186 TWTNMGLRKS
+186 TWTNMGLKKS
-196 EHIGRIIVHPTNPEI
+196 EHIGRVIVHPTNPEI

-230 RSKDGGHTWKNV
+230 RTTDGGRTWKNV
-242 KNFDTHTGF
+242 KNIDTHTGF
-251 TDVIFDPENPDVIY
+251 TDVIFDPSNPNVIY

-296 WAKLTEGLPKEDVG
+296 WAKLTEGLPKVDVG
-310 RIGLDVSR
+310 RIGLDVSK

-330 KVTGNGASQGNTEA
+330 KVTGTGAATGNTEA
-344 SIYRSDDRG
+344 SVYRSDDFG

-369 GQIRVDPTNPDRV
+369 GQIRVDPTNSDRV

-388 LQVSTDGGRTFRTTA
+388 LQVSTDGGRTFRGTA
-403 TGAHSDHHAMW
+403 GAAHSDHHAMW
-414 IDPSDPN
+414 IDPTDPN

-458 MRLPFYYV
+458 MRQPFYYV

-512 TVYGESQGGDIVRFD
+512 TVYGESQGGDIVRYD

-532 QKTIKPIPDFGA
+532 QKTIKPLPEFGG

-579 DAWTRLGPDLTRHL
+579 DAWTRFGPDLTRQL
-593 NRDSLP
+593 KRDSLP

-621 ISTIDESPL
+621 ISTIDESPMR
-630 KQGLLYVGT
+630 QGLLYVGT
-639 DDGVISV
+639 DDGVVSV

-654 NRIIKFPGVPD
+654 NRIMKFSGVPD

-681 VYATLDNHRNNDF
+681 VYATMDNHRNNDF
-694 KPYVLKSIDYG
+694 KPYILKSTDYG
-705 ASWKPITGNL
+705 AHWTSISGNL
-715 PANGSVQVIREDP
+715 PARGPVQVLREDL
-728 VAINLLF
+728 VEASLLF

-743 HTELGGNAWTQLKY
+743 YSAQPNSWTQLKY

-762 AVHDIVIHPREHDL
+762 AVHDIMVHPRERDL

-787 IDDITPLEKLGEAN
+787 IDDITPLEKLAEAN
-801 GAGTYLFPVKSA
+801 RIGTYLFPVKAA

-822 PGGARG
+822 PGGVRG
-828 AGATGDREYSA
+828 AGALGDREYSA
-839 PNPAFGAII
+839 PNPAFGAIV

-860 DVSLAIYDPAGNRVR
+860 DVTLGIYDASGKRVR
-875 DLTANKKR
+875 ELTANKKR

-889 WDLRTAPPY
+889 WDLRNAPPY
-898 TVRRPAGQAGESRGQ
+898 TVRRPANQVGEPQPRQ
-913 RDPEGAFVLP
+913 RDPSGPFVLP
-923 GRYTARLSI
+923 GRYTARLTV
-932 KGSSGSPTLHEV
+932 KGGGSAAQTVSET
-944 PIEIRSDPLVQMSE
+944 PIEVRSDPLVPMNE
-958 ADYRTLYDM
+958 GDYRGLYEM

-983 TAEQLKEQIT
+983 TAEQLKDQIT
-993 DVKTALKTNTAPDS
+993 DVKTALKSNTAPDT

-1013 AVDHEISDILKQ
+1013 AVEKELNEILKK
-1025 LRGDPEAA
+1025 LRGDPEAEA
-1033 PVSDD
+1033 TSDD

-1052 VAEEIGNVSS
+1052 VAEEIGNVTS
-1062 QPTALQRATLTLAS
+1062 QPTELQRSTLTLATS
-1076 TDLQR
+1076 DLER
-1081 EVGRINVLLER
+1081 EVGRINTLLR
-1092 RIPGLNAG
+1092 QRIPALNAG

-1110 GRPVEFMK
+1110 GRPVELMK

>member
-1 MERLQSLDAEH
+1 
-12 SEPLAQT
+12 
-19 PAAHEI
+19 
-25 IPSLHPKMMPRPF
+25 MPRQFSRSVLAIVLVACLPAS
-38 LRVASAIALL
+38 LRA
-48 VSLPSIVSGQAAAA
+48 QAAPSA
-62 TKTTPTVFDADSA
+62 KTTPPVFDADSA
-75 RLSELPWRSIGPAIT
+75 RLAELPWRSIGPAVT
-90 SGRVVDV
+90 SGRVVAF
-97 AVPEGPRSQVGERLG
+97 AVPEGPKSQVGERLG

-119 ASGGVWKTING
+119 ASGGVWKTANG
-130 GTTWTSVFDH
+130 GTTWEPIFDKQG
-140 EASASIGDIAVA
+140 SASIGDIAVA
-152 PSNPDII
+152 PRNPDII

-179 KSENAGK
+179 KSENGGK
-186 TWTNMGLRKS
+186 TWTNMGLKKS
-196 EHIGRIIVHPTNPEI
+196 EHIGRIIVHPANPEI

-230 RSKDGGHTWKNV
+230 RTIDGGRTWKNI
-242 KNFDTHTGF
+242 KNIDTHTGF
-251 TDVIFDPENPDVIY
+251 TDVIFDPINPDVIY

-296 WAKLTEGLPKEDVG
+296 WTRLTEGLPKVDVG

-318 SSPNIVYATIET
+318 SNPNVVYATIET

-344 SIYRSDDRG
+344 SVYRSDDRG
-353 ASWQKMGTGFS
+353 ASWQKTGTGFS

-382 YFMGVP
+382 YFMGVA
-388 LQVSTDGGRTFRTTA
+388 LQVSTDGGRTFRSTA
-403 TGAHSDHHAMW
+403 SGAHSDHHAMW
-414 IDPSDPN
+414 IDPRDPN

-458 MRLPFYYV
+458 MRQPFYYV

-532 QKTIKPIPDFGA
+532 QKTIKPLPDFGG

-565 YFGANYLFKSTNRG
+565 YFGANYLFKSTMRG
-579 DAWTRLGPDLTRHL
+579 DAWTRLGPDLTRQL

-613 QGTADYGN
+613 QGTAEYGN
-621 ISTIDESPL
+621 ISTIDESPV

-646 SRDGGATW
+646 SRDAGATW
-654 NRIIKFPGVPD
+654 NRITKVSGVPE

-694 KPYVLKSIDYG
+694 KPYVLKSTDYG
-705 ASWKPITGNL
+705 AHWTSIADNL
-715 PANGSVQVIREDP
+715 PANGSVQVIREDLTEP
-728 VAINLLF
+728 NLLF

-743 HTELGGNAWTQLKY
+743 YTALGGHFWTQLKY

-787 IDDITPLEKLGEAN
+787 IDDITPLEKLGETN
-801 GAGTYLFPVKSA
+801 RVGTYLFPVKSA
-813 TEYNPNSSV
+813 TEYNPNGSV

-828 AGATGDREYSA
+828 AGALGDREYSA

-848 TYFLRDSLPKGG
+848 TYFLRDSLPKDG
-860 DVSLAIYDPAGNRVR
+860 DVTLGVYDATGKRVR
-875 DLTANKKR
+875 ELTANKKR

-889 WDLRTAPPY
+889 WDLRNAPPY
-898 TVRRPAGQAGESRGQ
+898 TVRRPANQVGELPFRQ
-913 RDPEGAFVLP
+913 RDPSGPFVLP
-923 GRYTARLSI
+923 GRYMARLSV
-932 KGSSGSPTLHEV
+932 KGGSGAPTVQEV
-944 PIEIRSDPLVQMSE
+944 PIDVHSDPLVQMND
-958 ADYRTLYDM
+958 ADYRLLYDM
-967 RVSTGRLQATV
+967 RVSTSRLQATV

-983 TAEQLKEQIT
+983 TAEQLKEQIS
-993 DVKTALKTNTAPDS
+993 DVKTALKSNTAPDS

-1013 AVDHEISDILKQ
+1013 AVDHEISDILKK
-1025 LRGDPEAA
+1025 LRKDPEAE

-1052 VAEEIGNVSS
+1052 IAEEIGNVTS
-1062 QPTALQRATLTLAS
+1062 QPTELQRATLVLAS
-1076 TDLQR
+1076 SDLQR
-1081 EVGRINVLLER
+1081 EVGRINALLER
-1092 RIPGLNAG
+1092 RIPALNAG
-1100 LDAAKIPWTI
+1100 LYAAKIPWTI

>member
-1 MERLQSLDAEH
+1 MPHPFSRPLLATVLLACFPVSL
-12 SEPLAQT
+12 LAQ
-19 PAAHEI
+19 
-25 IPSLHPKMMPRPF
+25 SPRN
-38 LRVASAIALL
+38 A
-48 VSLPSIVSGQAAAA
+48 
-62 TKTTPTVFDADSA
+62 KTTPVAFDADSA
-75 RLSELPWRSIGPAIT
+75 RLAELPWRSIGPAVT
-90 SGRVVDV
+90 SGRVVDF
-97 AVPEGPRSQVGERLG
+97 AVPEGPRTQIGERLG
-112 ELFYVAS
+112 ETFYAAS
-119 ASGGVWKTING
+119 ASGGVWKTVNG
-130 GTTWTSVFDH
+130 GTTWEPIFDH
-140 EASASIGDIAVA
+140 QTSASIGDIAVA
-152 PSNPDII
+152 PSNSEVL

-179 KSENAGK
+179 KSENGGK
-186 TWTNMGLRKS
+186 TWTNMGLKRS
-196 EHIGRIIVHPTNPEI
+196 EHIGRVIVNPTNSGI

-230 RSKDGGHTWKNV
+230 RTTDGGKTWKNV
-242 KNFDTHTGF
+242 KNIDANTGF
-251 TDVIFDPENPDVIY
+251 TDAIFDPTNPSIIY
-265 AASFQRERRPYTY
+265 AASFQRERRPYSY

-286 LWKSIDGGDT
+286 IWKSIDGGDT
-296 WAKLTEGLPKEDVG
+296 WTRLTEGLPKGDVG

-318 SSPNIVYATIET
+318 SNPNIVYATIET
-330 KVTGNGASQGNTEA
+330 KVTGTGAATGNTEG
-344 SIYRSDDRG
+344 SVYRSDDYG
-353 ASWQKMGTGFS
+353 ASWQRMGAGFS

-369 GQIRVDPTNPDRV
+369 GQVRVDPTNPDRV
-382 YFMGVP
+382 YFMGVQ
-388 LQVSTDGGRTFRTTA
+388 LQVSTDGGRTFRNTA
-403 TGAHSDHHAMW
+403 SAAHSDHHAMW

-427 DGGVYISHD
+427 DGGVYISRD
-436 RGRTVDFVPNLPIS
+436 RGHTVDFVPNLPIS

-458 MRLPFYYV
+458 MRQPYYYV

-502 YAQIDPVDPN
+502 YAQIDPSDPN

-532 QKTIKPIPDFGA
+532 QKTIKPLPAFGA

-550 WSSPMLISPYDHNTI
+550 WSAPMLISPYDHNTI

-579 DAWTRLGPDLTRHL
+579 DAWTRLGPDLTRQL

-613 QGTADYGN
+613 QGTAEYGN
-621 ISTIDESPL
+621 ISTIDESPT
-630 KQGLLYVGT
+630 KPGLLYVGT
-639 DDGVISV
+639 DDGVVSV

-654 NRIIKFPGVPD
+654 TRITKFPGVPD

-681 VYATLDNHRNNDF
+681 VYATMDNHRNNDF
-694 KPYVLKSIDYG
+694 KPYLLKSTDYG
-705 ASWKPITGNL
+705 AHWNQITGNL
-715 PANGSVQVIREDP
+715 PTNGSVQVIREDITEP
-728 VAINLLF
+728 NLLF
-735 VGTEFGVF
+735 VGTEFGIF
-743 HTELGGNAWTQLKY
+743 YSPAQGNSWTQLKY

-762 AVHDIVIHPREHDL
+762 AVHDIVVHPREHDL

-787 IDDITPLEKLGEAN
+787 IDDISPLEKLGEAN
-801 GAGTYLFPVKSA
+801 RVGTYLFPVKAA

-822 PGGARG
+822 PGGIRG

-839 PNPAFGAII
+839 PNPAFGAMV
-848 TYFLRDSLPKGG
+848 TYFIRDSLPKDG
-860 DVSLAIYDPAGNRVR
+860 DATLAIYDATGNRVR
-875 DLTANKKR
+875 ELTANKKR

-898 TVRRPAGQAGESRGQ
+898 TTRRPANQVGEPQFRQ
-913 RDPEGAFVLP
+913 RDPSGPFVLP
-923 GRYTARLSI
+923 GRYTARL
-932 KGSSGSPTLHEV
+932 TLKQGTTGDIVRET
-944 PIEIRSDPLVQMSE
+944 PIEVRSDPLVPMND

-967 RVSTGRLQATV
+967 RVSTAHLQATV

-983 TAEQLKEQIT
+983 TAEQLKDQIT
-993 DVKTALKTNTAPDS
+993 DAKAALKSNPAPDS

-1013 AVDHEISDILKQ
+1013 SIDKEIGDIVKK
-1025 LRGDPEAA
+1025 LRGDPESES
-1033 PVSDD
+1033 VDD
-1038 KRVEDPSIQERVNN
+1038 RRTEEPSIQERVNN
-1052 VAEEIGNVSS
+1052 VAEEIGNVTSP
-1062 QPTALQRATLTLAS
+1062 PTELQRSTLTLATS
-1076 TDLQR
+1076 DLQR
-1081 EVGRINVLLER
+1081 EVGRINALLQR
-1092 RIPGLNAG
+1092 RIPALNAA
-1100 LDAAKIPWTI
+1100 LDAAKVPWTI
-1110 GRPVEFMK
+1110 GRPVELMK

>member
-1 MERLQSLDAEH
+1 MPHWFSRAL
-12 SEPLAQT
+12 LAIT
-19 PAAHEI
+19 VF
-25 IPSLHPKMMPRPF
+25 PSLPII
-38 LRVASAIALL
+38 LA
-48 VSLPSIVSGQAAAA
+48 GQATPTA
-62 TKTTPTVFDADSA
+62 KTTPSVFDADSA
-75 RLSELPWRSIGPAIT
+75 RLAELPWRSIGPAVT
-90 SGRVVDV
+90 SGRVVDF
-97 AVPEGPRSQVGERLG
+97 AVPEGPKSQVGGRLG

-119 ASGGVWKTING
+119 ASGGVWKTVNG
-130 GTTWTSVFDH
+130 GTTWEPIFDH
-140 EASASIGDIAVA
+140 QGSASIGDIAVA

-159 WVGTGEANN
+159 WVGTGENNN

-179 KSENAGK
+179 KSENAGR

-196 EHIGRIIVHPTNPEI
+196 EHIGRIIVHPTNPSI
-211 VFVAAA
+211 VFVAAT

-223 GGDRGLF
+223 GGDRGIF
-230 RSKDGGHTWKNV
+230 RTTDGGKTWKNV
-242 KNFDTHTGF
+242 KNIDTHTGF
-251 TDVIFDPENPDVIY
+251 TDVIFDPENPDIIY
-265 AASFQRERRPYTY
+265 AASLQRERRPYSY

-286 LWKSIDGGDT
+286 IWKSIDGGDT
-296 WAKLTEGLPKEDVG
+296 WTKLTEGIPKGDVG

-330 KVTGNGASQGNTEA
+330 KVTGTGASQGNTEA

-353 ASWQKMGTGFS
+353 GSWQKTGNAFS

-388 LQVSTDGGRTFRTTA
+388 LFVSNDGGRTFRTIA
-403 TGAHSDHHAMW
+403 GGAHSDHHAMW
-414 IDPSDPN
+414 IDPTDPD

-427 DGGVYISHD
+427 DGGVYISRD

-458 MRLPFYYV
+458 MRQPFYYV

-532 QKTIKPIPDFGA
+532 QKTIKPLPEFGA

-550 WSSPMLISPYDHNTI
+550 WSSPMLISPYDHNTL

-579 DAWTRLGPDLTRHL
+579 DAWVRLGPDLTRQL

-621 ISTIDESPL
+621 IATVDESPL
-630 KQGLLYVGT
+630 RQGLLYVGT

-646 SRDGGATW
+646 SRDGGSTW
-654 NRIIKFPGVPD
+654 TRYTKFPGVPD

-673 ASRFNEGT
+673 ASKLNEGT
-681 VYATLDNHRNNDF
+681 VYATMDNHRNNDF
-694 KPYVLKSIDYG
+694 KPYVLKSTDYG
-705 ASWKPITGNL
+705 AHWTSITGNL
-715 PANGSVQVIREDP
+715 PANGSVQVIREHP
-728 VAINLLF
+728 RNANLLF
-735 VGTEFGVF
+735 VGTEFGAFYSPDV
-743 HTELGGNAWTQLKY
+743 GKAWTQLKY

-762 AVHDIVIHPREHDL
+762 AVHDIVIHPRENDL

-787 IDDITPLEKLGEAN
+787 IDDITPLEKLADATASGRF
-801 GAGTYLFPVKSA
+801 LFSTKAA

-822 PGGARG
+822 PGGIRG
-828 AGATGDREYSA
+828 AGALGDREYSA
-839 PNPAFGAII
+839 PNPAFGAAI

-860 DVSLAIYDPAGNRVR
+860 DVTLGIYDAAGNRVR
-875 DLTANKKR
+875 ELTANKKR
-883 GMHRVT
+883 GMHRVV
-889 WDLRTAPPY
+889 WDLRNAPPY
-898 TVRRPAGQAGESRGQ
+898 TVRRPANQVGEPQFRQ
-913 RDPEGAFVLP
+913 RDPSGPFVLP
-923 GRYTARLSI
+923 GRYTARLTV
-932 KGSSGSPTLHEV
+932 KEGSGTPVVREV
-944 PIEIRSDPLVQMSE
+944 PIEVRSDPLVQLSE
-958 ADYRTLYDM
+958 ADARALYDM

-983 TAEQLKEQIT
+983 TAEQLKDEMT
-993 DVKTALKTNTAPDS
+993 DVKAALKASSAPDS
-1007 VSKQAD
+1007 LTRQSD
-1013 AVDHEISDILKQ
+1013 AIDREVSDILKK
-1025 LRGDPEAA
+1025 LRGDPEAE

-1052 VAEEIGNVSS
+1052 IAEEIGNVSS
-1062 QPTALQRATLTLAS
+1062 QPTELQRATLTLAS
-1076 TDLQR
+1076 SDLQR
-1081 EVGRINVLLER
+1081 EVGRINALLQR
-1092 RIPGLNAG
+1092 RIPALNVG

>member
-1 MERLQSLDAEH
+1 
-12 SEPLAQT
+12 
-19 PAAHEI
+19 
-25 IPSLHPKMMPRPF
+25 MMPRPF
-38 LRVASAIALL
+38 SRVALAVALL
-48 VSLPSIVSGQAAAA
+48 LSLPSIVPGQAAPV
-62 TKTTPTVFDADSA
+62 TKATPTVFDADSA
-75 RLSELPWRSIGPAIT
+75 RFSELPWRSIGPAIT

-97 AVPEGPRSQVGERLG
+97 AVPEGPRSQIGERLG

-119 ASGGVWKTING
+119 ASGGVWKTVNG
-130 GTTWTSVFDH
+130 GTTWTPIFDH
-140 EASASIGDIAVA
+140 EGSASIGDVAVA

-168 QRSSSWGDGVY
+168 QRSSSWGDGIY
-179 KSENAGK
+179 KSENAGR

-196 EHIGRIIVHPTNPEI
+196 EHIGRVIVHPTNPEI

-217 GPLWGA
+217 GPLWGP
-223 GGDRGLF
+223 GGERGLF
-230 RSKDGGHTWKNV
+230 RTTDGGRTWKNV
-242 KNFDTHTGF
+242 KNIDAHTGF
-251 TDVIFDPENPDVIY
+251 TDVIFDPGNPDVIY

-296 WAKLTEGLPKEDVG
+296 WTKLTEGLPKVDVG

-318 SSPNIVYATIET
+318 SSPNIIYATIET
-330 KVTGNGASQGNTEA
+330 KVTGNTASQGNTEA

-353 ASWQKMGTGFS
+353 ASWQKMGTGSS

-382 YFMGVP
+382 YFMGVS
-388 LQVSTDGGRTFRTTA
+388 LQVSTDAGRTFHTTA
-403 TGAHSDHHAMW
+403 TSAHSDHHAMW
-414 IDPSDPN
+414 IDPVDPN

-565 YFGANYLFKSTNRG
+565 YFGANYLFKSANRG
-579 DAWTRLGPDLTRHL
+579 DAWTRLGPDLTRQL

-613 QGTADYGN
+613 QGTAEYGN

-654 NRIIKFPGVPD
+654 NKATKFPGVPD

-694 KPYVLKSIDYG
+694 KPYVLRSTDYGVNWKSI
-705 ASWKPITGNL
+705 AGNL

-728 VAINLLF
+728 VAPSLLF

-743 HTELGGNAWTQLKY
+743 HTELGGGSWTQLKY

-787 IDDITPLEKLGEAN
+787 LDDITPLEKLGEAN
-801 GAGTYLFPVKSA
+801 GAGTYLFAVKPA

-860 DVSLAIYDPAGNRVR
+860 DVTLGIYDPTGNRVR

-898 TVRRPAGQAGESRGQ
+898 TVRRPAGQVGESRSGP
-913 RDPEGAFVLP
+913 RDPEGPFVLP

-932 KGSSGSPTLHEV
+932 KGASGAPAVQEV
-944 PIEIRSDPLVQMSE
+944 PIEIRSDPLAQMSDAE
-958 ADYRTLYDM
+958 YRSLHDM
-967 RVSTGRLQATV
+967 RVSTSRLQATV

-993 DVKTALKTNTAPDS
+993 DVKTALKSNTAPDS

-1013 AVDHEISDILKQ
+1013 SVDHQISDILKK
-1025 LRGDPEAA
+1025 LRGDPEAE
-1033 PVSDD
+1033 PTSDD

-1052 VAEEIGNVSS
+1052 IAEEIGNVSS
-1062 QPTALQRATLTLAS
+1062 QPTELQRATLTLAS
-1076 TDLQR
+1076 SDLQR
-1081 EVGRINVLLER
+1081 EVARINALLQR
-1092 RIPGLNAG
+1092 RIPALNAG
-1100 LDAAKIPWTI
+1100 LDAARIPWTI
-1110 GRPVEFMK
+1110 GRPVEFKK

>member
-1 MERLQSLDAEH
+1 MLCRFSHLLPGIAALAF
-12 SEPLAQT
+12 PLTILPAQAT
-19 PAAHEI
+19 PTA
-25 IPSLHPKMMPRPF
+25 
-38 LRVASAIALL
+38 
-48 VSLPSIVSGQAAAA
+48 
-62 TKTTPTVFDADSA
+62 KTTPVVFDADSA
-75 RLSELPWRSIGPAIT
+75 RLAELPWRSIGPAVT
-90 SGRVVDV
+90 SGRVVAF
-97 AVPEGPRSQVGERLG
+97 AVPEGPKPQIGERLG

-119 ASGGVWKTING
+119 ASGGVWKTVNG
-130 GTTWTSVFDH
+130 GTTWEPIFDRQG
-140 EASASIGDIAVA
+140 AASIGDIAVA
-152 PSNPDII
+152 PSNPDIL
-159 WVGTGEANN
+159 WVGTGENNN

-179 KSENAGK
+179 KSENGGR
-186 TWTNMGLRKS
+186 TWTHMGLRKS

-211 VFVAAA
+211 VFVAAT

-223 GGDRGLF
+223 GGERGLF
-230 RSKDGGHTWKNV
+230 RTTDGGKTWKNV
-242 KNFDTHTGF
+242 KNIDTHTGF
-251 TDVIFDPENPDVIY
+251 TDVIFEPGNPDIVY
-265 AASFQRERRPYTY
+265 AASLQRERRPYTY

-286 LWKSIDGGDT
+286 IWKSIDGGNT
-296 WAKLTEGLPKEDVG
+296 WTKLTEGLPKGDVG

-330 KVTGNGASQGNTEA
+330 KVTGNGAAQGNTEA

-353 ASWQKMGTGFS
+353 ASWQKTGTGFS

-388 LQVSTDGGRTFRTTA
+388 LQVSTDGGRTFRSTA
-403 TGAHSDHHAMW
+403 GAAHSDHHAMW
-414 IDPSDPN
+414 IDPIDPD

-427 DGGVYISHD
+427 DGGVYISRD

-458 MRLPFYYV
+458 MRQPFYYV

-502 YAQIDPVDPN
+502 YAQIDPSDPN

-532 QKTIKPIPDFGA
+532 QKTIKPIPAFGA

-550 WSSPMLISPYDHNTI
+550 WSSPMLISPYDHNTL

-579 DAWTRLGPDLTRHL
+579 DAWVRLGTDLTRQL

-621 ISTIDESPL
+621 IATIDESPL
-630 KQGLLYVGT
+630 RQGLLYVGT
-639 DDGVISV
+639 DDGVVSV

-654 NRIIKFPGVPD
+654 NRYTRFPGVPD

-673 ASRFNEGT
+673 ASKVNEGT
-681 VYATLDNHRNNDF
+681 VYATMDNHRNNDF
-694 KPYVLKSIDYG
+694 KPYVLKSTDYG
-705 ASWKPITGNL
+705 AHWTSITGNL
-715 PANGSVQVIREDP
+715 PANRSVQVIREHP
-728 VAINLLF
+728 RNGNLLF
-735 VGTEFGVF
+735 VGTEFGAF
-743 HTELGGNAWTQLKY
+743 YSADAGRTWTQLKY

-762 AVHDIVIHPREHDL
+762 AVHDIVIHPRENDL

-787 IDDITPLEKLGEAN
+787 IDDITPLEKLAEAT
-801 GAGTYLFPVKSA
+801 ASATYLFPVKSA

-822 PGGARG
+822 PGGVRG
-828 AGATGDREYSA
+828 AGALGDREYSA
-839 PNPAFGAII
+839 PNPAFGAAI
-848 TYFLRDSLPKGG
+848 TYYLRDSLPKGG
-860 DVSLAIYDPAGNRVR
+860 DVTLGIYDAAGNRVR
-875 DLTANKKR
+875 ELTANKKR

-889 WDLRTAPPY
+889 WDLRNAPPY
-898 TVRRPAGQAGESRGQ
+898 TVRRPASQVGEPQFRQ
-913 RDPEGAFVLP
+913 REPSGPFVLP
-923 GRYTARLSI
+923 GRYTARLTV
-932 KGSSGSPTLHEV
+932 KAGSGAPIVREV
-944 PIEIRSDPLVQMSE
+944 PVEVRSDPLVQLSDAE
-958 ADYRTLYDM
+958 YRALYDM

-983 TAEQLKEQIT
+983 TAEQLKDAMT
-993 DVKTALKTNTAPDS
+993 DVKAALKTSTGPDS
-1007 VSKQAD
+1007 LTKQSD
-1013 AVDHEISDILKQ
+1013 EIDREVADILKK
-1025 LRGDPEAA
+1025 LRGDPDSE

-1052 VAEEIGNVSS
+1052 VAENIGNVTSP
-1062 QPTALQRATLTLAS
+1062 PTELQRATLTLAS
-1076 TDLQR
+1076 ADLQR
-1081 EVGRINVLLER
+1081 EVGRINALLQR
-1092 RIPGLNAG
+1092 RIPALNAG